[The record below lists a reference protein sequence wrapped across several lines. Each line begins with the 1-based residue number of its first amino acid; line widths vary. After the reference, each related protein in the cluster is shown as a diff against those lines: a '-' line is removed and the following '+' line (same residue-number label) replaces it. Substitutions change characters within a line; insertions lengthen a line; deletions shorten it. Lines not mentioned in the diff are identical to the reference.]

1 MKLEVESGGAQ
12 WSGPADVVEAGASLL
27 ENFQCFRVGACR
39 RCQSRHEAATARVAS
54 ASPKP
59 RKPSRA
65 PVARCDDVV
74 PCQQIVDLLALFTKR
89 VQNFFCTLMGFNHPH
104 MERLQLSLQQH
115 VEALGRGLVEVMR
128 KQSAFLSLRSAVR
141 EGKLWDTLKKRQ
153 SAFQER
159 DSAQERSPR
168 AVEVKKHV
176 FLRP

>member
-39 RCQSRHEAATARVAS
+39 RCQSRPEAATARVAS

-104 MERLQLSLQQH
+104 ME
-115 VEALGRGLVEVMR
+115 VMR